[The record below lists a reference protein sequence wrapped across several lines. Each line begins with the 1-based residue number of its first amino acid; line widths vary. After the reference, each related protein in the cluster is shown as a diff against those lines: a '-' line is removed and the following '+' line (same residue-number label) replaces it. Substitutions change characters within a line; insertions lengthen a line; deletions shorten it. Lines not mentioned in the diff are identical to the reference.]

1 MADRPAPANDILTTL
16 LPSMSRSLAEQFNVF
31 RVMHHGTHEKQLSN
45 VFAWLLNSTASHELG
60 DAFQRIF
67 LERINDELPGGSRL
81 PLSNYR
87 VVQEVATEANEG
99 ISVEAAADIAD
110 IVLSRPDAAV
120 VVENF
125 GTSDGHGHDY
135 QRYLSHGTAGGRP
148 AAVVLLCQRR

>member
-1 MADRPAPANDILTTL
+1 
-16 LPSMSRSLAEQFNVF
+16 MSRSLAEQFNVF

-135 QRYLSHGTAGGRP
+135 QRYRLIAFEGVAG
-148 AAVVLLCQRR
+148 V